1 VTQLLHRAGLRP
13 GQQALDLKVPGAE
26 EQGRSGVITGKG
38 SAVLWHVLS
47 NAYTRLGF
55 DVVDDAAFQ
64 QLVLARIVQPTFKAD
79 SLRQRVEPPNW
90 KCASSSPL
98 ATW

>member
-1 VTQLLHRAGLRP
+1 MRP

-64 QLVLARIVQPTFKAD
+64 QLVLARIVQPTFKPRSTGD
-79 SLRQRVEPPNW
+79 PDGVSVPER
-90 KCASSSPL
+90 
-98 ATW
+98 